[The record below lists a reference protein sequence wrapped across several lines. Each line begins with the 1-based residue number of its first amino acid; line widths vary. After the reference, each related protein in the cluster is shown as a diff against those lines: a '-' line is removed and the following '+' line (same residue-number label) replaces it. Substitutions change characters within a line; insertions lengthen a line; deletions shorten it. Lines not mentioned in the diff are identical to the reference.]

1 MTLSDHLDRIHQA
14 AADRDAEAG
23 TAALADL
30 ETDCGPTVAAIV
42 TADLIA
48 YGVRVLR
55 DRAAAGDT
63 AARELLDRA
72 EALGYAR

>member
-1 MTLSDHLDRIHQA
+1 MTLSNHLDRIHQA
-14 AADRDAEAG
+14 AANHDAEAG

-30 ETDCGPTVAAIV
+30 GTDCGPIVAAVV

-55 DRAAAGDT
+55 ERAAGGDT
-63 AARELLDRA
+63 AARDLLDRA